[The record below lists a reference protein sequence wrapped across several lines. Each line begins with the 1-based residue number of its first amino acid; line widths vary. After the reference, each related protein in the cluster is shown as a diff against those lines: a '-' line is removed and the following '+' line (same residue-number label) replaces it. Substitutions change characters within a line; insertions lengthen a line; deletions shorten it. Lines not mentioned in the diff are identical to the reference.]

1 MAGEGKGWIS
11 LYRSIQDH
19 WLWQERPFSKGQ
31 AWLDLLLLANHKDNK
46 FLLGNE
52 LIKVKKGSFITS
64 QKKLMERWGWGSE
77 KTRTFLKL
85 LDSDGMIRFEANKKR
100 TTITIVHYDSYQN
113 QNGSNPYNSRDSEEC
128 QNENR
133 TSAERQQNDTRTS
146 AETNNN
152 DNNDNNVNKERE
164 ESNKESELDK
174 LSLSQDKAIDLYAYV
189 EKITCHA
196 GILNIGALKL
206 AVSKYG
212 YEYTKAAIDKAL
224 ECNKL
229 DMRYINGILQN
240 WAREGYPKD
249 KPPLLKHQQKQKGNF
264 NNFEQRKYDYNKLED
279 LILGREQYVEG
290 ESLIKED

>member
-133 TSAERQQNDTRTS
+133 TSAERHQNDTRTS

-152 DNNDNNVNKERE
+152 DNNVNNDNKYINNNITPIEVYQNNIFPMPGAIEIQGINNWSNDLGNELVIYAIEIAAENNARSWKYIEHTLMDWNDNNIKT
-164 ESNKESELDK
+164 LDQAK
-174 LSLSQDKAIDLYAYV
+174 AYSQHRKR
-189 EKITCHA
+189 K
-196 GILNIGALKL
+196 GG
-206 AVSKYG
+206 
-212 YEYTKAAIDKAL
+212 
-224 ECNKL
+224 
-229 DMRYINGILQN
+229 
-240 WAREGYPKD
+240 
-249 KPPLLKHQQKQKGNF
+249 QKQNGGDRKDNSENKREYNF
-264 NNFEQRKYDYNKLED
+264 NRPYTGPNYD
-279 LILGREQYVEG
+279 G
-290 ESLIKED
+290 EIDF